1 MEEAA
6 SPHTPRGN
14 AGAAD
19 AAEPPASPSSSA
31 HMIMSPDKGAG
42 AKGGGG
48 GGGGVGF
55 GGLGGGREWAGAGGS
70 QGPSISLSG
79 TWSRRWR
86 RGAMCSRHMTPSP

>member
-31 HMIMSPDKGAG
+31 HMIMAPDKEAG

-48 GGGGVGF
+48 VRLGFSWLLRGLNGVS
-55 GGLGGGREWAGAGGS
+55 GRGCHGW
-70 QGPSISLSG
+70 
-79 TWSRRWR
+79 
-86 RGAMCSRHMTPSP
+86 CS